1 MSVIW
6 LAVTLLNFWLFGQG
20 VRCGSLNSPD
30 KKKMRSTLNSMAET
44 ENKILSGNISQA
56 HVVEVCDA
64 CFPHYTSQYETCALV
79 GSSGRLCT
87 EKLGAEIDS
96 HKVVARINFN
106 PILGMESWVGRR
118 TDIMFARP
126 YRLFLLSHPRGDPSR
141 ENRLC
146 GNCTQGERWMGDN
159 NAWGLLRQRGY
170 TLRMKQ
176 ILYSPE
182 ECKKGKKKSACS
194 KALHGCAALLKS
206 TTESREALAC
216 TSLAADI
223 IERSTKVTRILNNS
237 TWNWTP
243 SMGLLAVLHLVSK
256 CARVSLCA
264 CSFCQY
270 RSYGLLVL

>member
-141 ENRLC
+141 ENRC
-146 GNCTQGERWMGDN
+146 VCPQSIAPE
-159 NAWGLLRQRGY
+159 NAL
-170 TLRMKQ
+170 
-176 ILYSPE
+176 I
-182 ECKKGKKKSACS
+182 
-194 KALHGCAALLKS
+194 
-206 TTESREALAC
+206 
-216 TSLAADI
+216 
-223 IERSTKVTRILNNS
+223 
-237 TWNWTP
+237 
-243 SMGLLAVLHLVSK
+243 
-256 CARVSLCA
+256 
-264 CSFCQY
+264 CQD
-270 RSYGLLVL
+270 V